1 MGTRDVT
8 EAHFL
13 HQRQGLEAVLR
24 PPVTS
29 PTALCWLPGREE
41 LLAGTRDGHLYHVD
55 PVLGTR
61 LVASELGEPAVVAV
75 HPDRRRYLVLARDG
89 TFAMGRLGVG
99 VEHRG
104 KHPFI
109 AGMDGLWV
117 GEFAVGV
124 GDGLDGHRQLLVWGE
139 GVEKGRQPMPAR
151 AIALRGAADKLLLA
165 RCTEAGL
172 EVVRFSTKGARWSAS
187 ESTAHRLKACGP
199 WVLGLTPTGAA
210 VWGRDGGSP
219 RSVRLPDLTA
229 GDVNIDGASLG
240 MGTKTGAVAL
250 ARVDRPDA
258 RAKPHLVKA
267 FENPVI
273 CASFSDR
280 GRWLATGA
288 EALQLWTWED

>member
-1 MGTRDVT
+1 MGNRDVT

-24 PPVTS
+24 PPVPA
-29 PTALCWLPGREE
+29 PTALVWLPGREE
-41 LLAGTRDGHLYHVD
+41 LLCGSREGALHHVD

-61 LVASELGEPAVVAV
+61 VLATDLGEPAVIAV
-75 HPDRRRYLVLARDG
+75 HPDRKRYLVLARDG
-89 TFAMGRLGVG
+89 TWTVGRIGVG
-99 VEHRG
+99 VESRG

-117 GEFAVGV
+117 GDFAVGV
-124 GDGLDGHRQLLVWGE
+124 GDDLDGGRQLFVWHD
-139 GVEKGRQPMPAR
+139 GVEKGRLPLPPR
-151 AIALRGAADKLLLA
+151 AIALRGEGDKLFLV
-165 RCTEAGL
+165 RSTEAGL
-172 EVVRFSTKGARWSAS
+172 EVVKFSTKGPRWSAAD
-187 ESTAHRLKACGP
+187 STAHRLKACGP

-210 VWGRDGGSP
+210 IWSRDGGSP

-229 GDVNIDGASLG
+229 GDVHVDGASLG

-267 FENPVI
+267 FEHPVI